1 MRYDV
6 SFIDPYDVDGANL
19 FIRVEHLARY
29 HFATQFARKRKVH
42 RALDCACGNGYGCAV
57 LAREV
62 SQVQGVDIDEELLSE
77 FPQCTLCPDGGSVA
91 LRRVDLDS
99 EPLPYDEDAFDLVT
113 CFETLEHV
121 QFDGELL
128 GELHRVLR
136 RGGWL
141 LLSVPKA
148 GYEPVDDQGKPR
160 NRCHWRLYEED
171 KLRPLLAEHG
181 FVVERLLGQPW
192 TNLSRANMESH
203 RRDSGITSAQ
213 FESWF
218 SQDPQAL
225 ECYCKLW
232 GWPTDEAPQHSNV
245 LMMVCRRK

>member
-1 MRYDV
+1 MRHDV
-6 SFIDPYDVDGANL
+6 NFIDPYDVDEANL

-29 HFATQFARKRKVH
+29 LYAAQFARKRKVC
-42 RALDCACGNGYGCAV
+42 RVLDCACGNGYGCAV
-57 LAREV
+57 LARAAAV
-62 SQVQGVDIDEELLSE
+62 VQGVDIDEELIDTYI
-77 FPQCTLCPDGGSVA
+77 PQPPAAQGGSVT

-99 EPLPYDEDAFDLVT
+99 EPLPYEEDAFDLAT

-148 GYEPVDDQGKPR
+148 GYEPVDAQGKPR

-171 KLRPLLAEHG
+171 KLRSLLAEHG
-181 FVVERLLGQPW
+181 FVVERALGQPW

-203 RRDSGITSAQ
+203 RRDSGITPAQ

-232 GWPTDEAPQHSNV
+232 GWPTDESPQHSNI
-245 LMMVCRRK
+245 LIMVCRRK